1 MITQLITFL
10 VDFTVG
16 VIDFFGYAGVF
27 VLMLLE
33 SCGIPIPSEVIMPF
47 AGFLVVSG
55 TMNFWVLVLVGAVGN
70 LAGSL
75 LAYWIGLRGGRPMIE
90 KYGRYF
96 LISHHDLDL
105 VDRWFS
111 RYGELTVFFA
121 RLLPVVR
128 TYISFP
134 AGVAKMDLKKFSLY
148 TFLGALPWAALFAWL
163 GTLLGSRW
171 ELIRE
176 TLHNFDLVILL
187 GIIVLVFLYVWRH
200 LKNNRQGEK

>member
-1 MITQLITFL
+1 MVTDLINVL
-10 VDFTVG
+10 VNFIVG
-16 VIDFFGYAGVF
+16 VIGFSGYAGVF

-96 LISHHDLDL
+96 LISPHDL
-105 VDRWFS
+105 
-111 RYGELTVFFA
+111 
-121 RLLPVVR
+121 
-128 TYISFP
+128 
-134 AGVAKMDLKKFSLY
+134 
-148 TFLGALPWAALFAWL
+148 
-163 GTLLGSRW
+163 
-171 ELIRE
+171 
-176 TLHNFDLVILL
+176 
-187 GIIVLVFLYVWRH
+187 
-200 LKNNRQGEK
+200 